1 MRLGGIDLYVS
12 DLAASRAFYEG
23 HLGFRATEPGPV
35 SVTYRAGQMTMRL
48 IQDAGRAPASR
59 DRSVDITLLVDD
71 LDPMRAAL
79 EARGVRVSSTLD
91 YIVGRTA
98 DFYDPDGH
106 WFSLY
111 EPSEEALGWPSGA
124 KIRELRDDLER
135 EPDRLDGHELV
146 YLFVFVEDAD
156 STQAFYYEVLGL
168 EAIEG
173 GPCRRGVTHLPEGV
187 VKYDGGAT
195 LLTTHAVDE
204 GHAAAHR
211 VSVVGS
217 GALAMVLEVPDVA
230 AEAARLAGR
239 GVAFA
244 EEAAFH
250 DPAGHRYRLTAPA
263 IVAAR
268 R

>member
-1 MRLGGIDLYVS
+1 M
-12 DLAASRAFYEG
+12 
-23 HLGFRATEPGPV
+23 
-35 SVTYRAGQMTMRL
+35 SVTYRAGQMAVRL
-48 IQDAGRAPASR
+48 IQDAGRVADRPRQVGGHHVPGRRPGCDAGRARSPRRSGSR
-59 DRSVDITLLVDD
+59 RRSTT
-71 LDPMRAAL
+71 
-79 EARGVRVSSTLD
+79 SSGGL
-91 YIVGRTA
+91 R

-111 EPSEEALGWPSGA
+111 EPSEEALRWPSGA
-124 KIRELRDDLER
+124 KIRELRGDLER
-135 EPDRLDGHELV
+135 EADRLEGHELV
-146 YLFVFVEDAD
+146 YLFVFVEDPD

-187 VKYDGGAT
+187 VKYDGDAT

-244 EEAAFH
+244 EEAMFH

-263 IVAAR
+263 IVAAGR
-268 R
+268 